1 MITKTKETELIKTN
15 TNHFYHFAL
24 ANTSMHSINID
35 LGSSVGIKA
44 ATMQIWK
51 LYMFALTK
59 KENLEVS
66 LSRGH
71 WWLNDLI

>member
-44 ATMQIWK
+44 ATMQI
-51 LYMFALTK
+51 
-59 KENLEVS
+59 
-66 LSRGH
+66 
-71 WWLNDLI
+71 